1 MQLTINRKEAI
12 AFGALLAFPAAYFIL
27 ISLLKYA
34 FGISWLFD
42 AAQPFLERLGIKEAP
57 GFNIN
62 LVILFGPVIALL
74 LNLFAFLKIDWYNG
88 KENFSIKFSIQKHW
102 WNMMLVIFSGIL
114 LAVLFVY
121 ALGENC
127 HC

>member
-1 MQLTINRKEAI
+1 MQLTINRRWAI

-27 ISLLKYA
+27 INLLNEY
-34 FGISWLFD
+34 GYSYLFVSS
-42 AAQPFLERLGIKEAP
+42 QPLLEQLGIKESL

-62 LVILFGPVIALL
+62 LLILFGPFVALV
-74 LNLFAFLKIDWYNG
+74 LNLFSVLKIDGYN
-88 KENFSIKFSIQKHW
+88 EREEFSIKFSIDKHW

-114 LAVLFVY
+114 LAVLFFY

-127 HC
+127 RC